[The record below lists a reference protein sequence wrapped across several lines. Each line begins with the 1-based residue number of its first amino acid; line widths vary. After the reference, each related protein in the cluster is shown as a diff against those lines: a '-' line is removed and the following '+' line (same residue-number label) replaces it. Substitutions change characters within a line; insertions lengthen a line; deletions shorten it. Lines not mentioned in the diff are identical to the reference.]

1 MTFHYLLVSRMSNQ
15 KPLSKKKKLEKEEVI
30 SLAEM
35 FAQLMNAYGDF
46 AESLGKIQKAHAE
59 AYEDIFSLETIEKF
73 PEMLTKVIE
82 EEPPEISRLVIGIF
96 SKMTAALPRIAKIME
111 LPADDKIKLGENLK
125 SLAKDFKKL
134 LEWAEKR
141 KE

>member
-1 MTFHYLLVSRMSNQ
+1 MSNQ

>member
-1 MTFHYLLVSRMSNQ
+1 MSNQ
-15 KPLSKKKKLEKEEVI
+15 KPLNKKKKLEKEEVI

-73 PEMLTKVIE
+73 PEMLTKVVE

-96 SKMTAALPRIAKIME
+96 SKMTAILPRIAKIME

>member
-1 MTFHYLLVSRMSNQ
+1 MSNQ

-96 SKMTAALPRIAKIME
+96 SKMTAVLPRIAKIME

>member
-1 MTFHYLLVSRMSNQ
+1 MSSQ
-15 KPLSKKKKLEKEEVI
+15 KPLSKKKKLKKEEII

-35 FAQLMNAYGDF
+35 FAQLMNAYGNF

-59 AYEDIFSLETIEKF
+59 TYEDIFSFETIEKF

-96 SKMTAALPRIAKIME
+96 SKMTAALPRITRIME

-125 SLAKDFKKL
+125 SLAKDFRKL